1 VLEQFNLAFCQ
12 SKEKIRQLQLSAI
25 PSAAARN
32 GIGWGERLA
41 ASVGWGQCLS
51 QQVCDS
57 SGCLFSGVLLD
68 QSFLGC
74 SNDG

>member
-41 ASVGWGQCLS
+41 ASVGWGQCHTR
-51 QQVCDS
+51 
-57 SGCLFSGVLLD
+57 G
-68 QSFLGC
+68 
-74 SNDG
+74 